1 MLIGEY
7 EDAITVLEQA
17 TKIHQR
23 AELYYQLSNSY
34 LHLNDEGKRT
44 KSIAKSLRIRRK
56 SFERHARKIPL
67 LLRSKFLKKRVKI
80 NSKSREIS
88 RDFFYFWLMA
98 KEETKEPK
106 FWGRKSRSADKHS
119 RNISRSF
126 FNFIVFGSKKNI

>member
-34 LHLNDEGKRT
+34 LHLNDEENGQK
-44 KSIAKSLRIRRK
+44 KSIKKALELDESLSSDMQEK
-56 SFERHARKIPL
+56 YP

-80 NSKSREIS
+80 NRL
-88 RDFFYFWLMA
+88 R
-98 KEETKEPK
+98 
-106 FWGRKSRSADKHS
+106 
-119 RNISRSF
+119 
-126 FNFIVFGSKKNI
+126 FIFQY